1 MTKLPDTIPEHE
13 LKYWIS
19 MFGKSSMNVRLELT
33 KKIIKHGKIAVPALI
48 EGLKDK
54 VWSVR
59 QDCANALAEIGD
71 ERAIEPLKET
81 LFDPEKGVRFESAR
95 AMSKIG
101 SEEDKQLLLKLAK
114 ETPDED
120 FRHFLYDCL
129 TGSI

>member
-1 MTKLPDTIPEHE
+1 MTKLPETIPANE

-33 KKIIKHGKIAVPALI
+33 KKILMHGKIAIPHLI
-48 EGLKDK
+48 EGLSDK
-54 VWSVR
+54 IWSVR

-71 ERAIEPLKET
+71 ERAIEPLKKT
-81 LFDPEKGVRFESAR
+81 LFDQEKGVRFESAR
-95 AMSKIG
+95 AISKIG

-114 ETPDED
+114 ETLDDD